1 MIVPTEGLAASLQ
14 PMLRQLGVDLEVM
27 TYDRWAS
34 LQARRAFRRLP
45 RESESTPPSVMR
57 LKRHPELRSAIAEL
71 ANRAPG
77 RIDNDVDIAAPPTTA
92 LATRGDLQH
101 LFGDAVLLER
111 VARAARLP
119 PRDVNDTLDRTRTQ
133 FSPRAE
139 EEWAHVTDRR
149 RLLAVDGRKLDEG
162 TASEFAS
169 TIDVDDY
176 AVLFELA
183 RLRAAKRSQPS
194 AARMT
199 TYDVLLLDEAQ
210 ELAPFEL
217 ALLGRSLEPT
227 GTLIVAGDADQHT
240 DETSSFRDWQSTM
253 TELGRPE
260 HAAVCFEIGYRC
272 PPAVVELAHAILG
285 APAVAPSG
293 AGVPSTG
300 ACRWF
305 DDEAALLAWMTR
317 DLRHLLR
324 RDRRASI
331 AMVCR
336 SPRTARRITEGLH
349 AAEIPARLVFDGRF
363 FGRGV
368 VQVTTVEEVKGLE
381 FHFVI
386 IPVCTTT
393 ERLGRPTRDVRGR
406 HSSPASG
413 RRRMR
418 R

>member
-1 MIVPTEGLAASLQ
+1 
-14 PMLRQLGVDLEVM
+14 
-27 TYDRWAS
+27 
-34 LQARRAFRRLP
+34 
-45 RESESTPPSVMR
+45 MR
-57 LKRHPELRSAIAEL
+57 LKRHPELRSALAEL
-71 ANRAPG
+71 ANREPG
-77 RIDNDVDIAAPPTTA
+77 RLDKDMEVAAPPA
-92 LATRGDLQH
+92 NVLATRGDLQH

-111 VARAARLP
+111 VARAARLAP
-119 PRDVNDTLDRTRTQ
+119 GDVSETLDRTRTQ
-133 FSPRAE
+133 FSARAE

-169 TIDVDDY
+169 TIDVEDY

-183 RLRAAKRSQPS
+183 RLRAAKRSRLS

-199 TYDVLLLDEAQ
+199 TYDRLLLDEAQ
-210 ELAPFEL
+210 ELAPLEL
-217 ALLGRSLEPT
+217 ALLGRSLEPN

-240 DETSSFRDWQSTM
+240 DETSSFRGWESTM

-260 HAAVCFEIGYRC
+260 HATVRFEIGYRC
-272 PPAVVELAHAILG
+272 PPDVVELAHAILG
-285 APAVAPSG
+285 APAVAPS
-293 AGVPSTG
+293 AAAVSTG
-300 ACRWF
+300 ACRRF
-305 DDEAALLAWMTR
+305 DDEAAIFAWMTR

-363 FGRGV
+363 FARGV

-381 FHFVI
+381 FDFVI
-386 IPVCTTT
+386 IPDAGMHDYPNDPAARRAMYVTVTRARHQVVVACVGEVST
-393 ERLGRPTRDVRGR
+393 LGGGYLWTAL
-406 HSSPASG
+406 H
-413 RRRMR
+413 RRKSLGQQLWNLDDPSRVV
-418 R
+418 